1 MNKWRSIFKTIKS
14 HEAEIVSQVLKNK
27 FVNNIMID
35 KMDSSYNNFGYY
47 EVLIS
52 EKNYLQAMKI
62 IENISF
68 EWIRKI

>member
-1 MNKWRSIFKTIKS
+1 LNKWRSIFKTIKS

-27 FVNNIMID
+27 LVNNIMID

-68 EWIRKI
+68 E

>member
-1 MNKWRSIFKTIKS
+1 MNNWRSIFKTIKS

-27 FVNNIMID
+27 LVNNIMLD

-68 EWIRKI
+68 E

>member
-1 MNKWRSIFKTIKS
+1 LNKWRSVFKTIKS

-27 FVNNIMID
+27 LVNNIMID

-68 EWIRKI
+68 E

>member
-27 FVNNIMID
+27 LVNNIMID

-68 EWIRKI
+68 E

>member
-1 MNKWRSIFKTIKS
+1 MNKWRSVFKTSKS

-27 FVNNIMID
+27 LVNNIMID

-68 EWIRKI
+68 E

>member
-27 FVNNIMID
+27 LVNNIMLD

-52 EKNYLQAMKI
+52 EKNYLLAMKI

-68 EWIRKI
+68 E

>member
-1 MNKWRSIFKTIKS
+1 MNKWRSVFKTIKS

-27 FVNNIMID
+27 LVNNIMID

-68 EWIRKI
+68 KWIRKI

>member
-1 MNKWRSIFKTIKS
+1 M
-14 HEAEIVSQVLKNK
+14 L
-27 FVNNIMID
+27 D

-68 EWIRKI
+68 E

>member
-1 MNKWRSIFKTIKS
+1 MNKWRSVFKTIKS

-27 FVNNIMID
+27 LVNNIMID

>member
-27 FVNNIMID
+27 LVNNIMID

>member
-27 FVNNIMID
+27 LVNNIILD

-68 EWIRKI
+68 E

>member
-1 MNKWRSIFKTIKS
+1 MNKWRRVFKTIKS

-27 FVNNIMID
+27 LLNNIIID

-52 EKNYLQAMKI
+52 EKNYLQAIKI

-68 EWIRKI
+68 E

>member
-27 FVNNIMID
+27 LVNNIMID

-68 EWIRKI
+68 K

>member
-27 FVNNIMID
+27 LVNNIMLD

-68 EWIRKI
+68 E

>member
-1 MNKWRSIFKTIKS
+1 MNKWRSVFKTIKS

-27 FVNNIMID
+27 LVNNIMID

-68 EWIRKI
+68 E

>member
-1 MNKWRSIFKTIKS
+1 LNNWRSIFKTIKS

-27 FVNNIMID
+27 LVNNIMLD

-68 EWIRKI
+68 E

>member
-1 MNKWRSIFKTIKS
+1 MNNWRSIFKTIKS

-27 FVNNIMID
+27 LVNNIMLD

>member
-1 MNKWRSIFKTIKS
+1 MNKWRSVFKTGKS

-27 FVNNIMID
+27 LVNNIMID

-52 EKNYLQAMKI
+52 EKNYIQAIKI

-68 EWIRKI
+68 E

>member
-1 MNKWRSIFKTIKS
+1 MNKWRSVFKTIKS

-27 FVNNIMID
+27 LVNNIMID

-52 EKNYLQAMKI
+52 EKNYIQAIKI
-62 IENISF
+62 IEKISF
-68 EWIRKI
+68 E

>member
-1 MNKWRSIFKTIKS
+1 MNKWRSVFKTIKS

-27 FVNNIMID
+27 LVNNNMID

-68 EWIRKI
+68 K

>member
-1 MNKWRSIFKTIKS
+1 MNKWRSVFKTIKS

-27 FVNNIMID
+27 LVNNIMID
-35 KMDSSYNNFGYY
+35 KMDSSYNNFGYC

-68 EWIRKI
+68 E

>member
-1 MNKWRSIFKTIKS
+1 MNKWRSVFKTIKS

-27 FVNNIMID
+27 LVNNIMLD

-68 EWIRKI
+68 E

>member
-1 MNKWRSIFKTIKS
+1 MNKWRSVFKTIKS

-27 FVNNIMID
+27 LVNNIMID

-68 EWIRKI
+68 K